1 MTEVSIS
8 LQAVLQTINWN
19 ATVYWRNDKIR
30 QLLTPLVAQINVSV
44 RFHDIESKSVLTD
57 CLLGMAEVITD
68 DNLLKSLNIDILM
81 NTRSEDPRL
90 RAQALACSEAMWRS
104 HGGKLLGEKNPQ
116 VHCTSIFAHAH
127 TQDSSRKLS
136 LLLRKPQKMR
146 TMMLCEMHSGFKIQ
160 LKAWLEN

>member
-104 HGGKLLGEKNPQ
+104 HGGKLLGEKKLKFIVPLFLLICMLRIRLGNC
-116 VHCTSIFAHAH
+116 HFCCG
-127 TQDSSRKLS
+127 SR
-136 LLLRKPQKMR
+136 RR
-146 TMMLCEMHSGFKIQ
+146 
-160 LKAWLEN
+160 